1 VGASLELTLPF
12 DLLPS
17 ALLAYGTDGRVL
29 EANRSAHDLLGVEP
43 SGLVGSLATEAGWL
57 ITDPAGWPD
66 AENVHPA
73 LAAIRT
79 GQPQRG
85 VIAHVKRPDGTEIW
99 IQIDA
104 VPVAAGSGGLSYVVA
119 HLTDV
124 TGLLTDLRLP
134 RPGYGASA
142 IAEVTTQLM
151 VARLDPQVILKSV
164 TTKLSELRPGT
175 WVATLMNK
183 DPRTVIVVASDEA
196 DPQAAAYIEDVQ
208 LRSETP
214 LFGVSNQVIETGE
227 AVLLP
232 SLRGEVA
239 PQHAGH
245 FGALVAPMR
254 ARGAVVGT
262 LGLFEPRG
270 SQPLTERDVR
280 WVQEVADRTGLAVEN
295 AQLYVDAVNRLE
307 RLTALRSV
315 GLAIAGSPDLR
326 LTLQVILD
334 QTVAGLG
341 VDAADVLLIDESD
354 GMLGLVASTGFQATS
369 IPDYRLPVDDELP
382 GRVLQGRRIET
393 ITALGAFGQ
402 FRRRTLFARE
412 GFKAYGAVPLIAA
425 GKLAGVLEVFQRSSL
440 QPDQEWLQFLDAL
453 GNDAS
458 IAIERAGMFGR
469 LQKAGQDSARQ
480 PRIPVPDLT
489 RLEKEILGFVAA
501 GLANREIAEK
511 VHLSP
516 HTIKF
521 HVGQMLKKVGV
532 SNRTELA
539 HKATQEGWL

>member
-1 VGASLELTLPF
+1 VPSLELTPNF
-12 DLLPS
+12 DLLPA
-17 ALLAYGTDGRVL
+17 ALIVFDADGRVVQ
-29 EANRSAHDLLGVEP
+29 ANQAAHDLLGVAP
-43 SGLVGSLATEAGWL
+43 PALVGSSAEDAGWFV
-57 ITDPAGWPD
+57 TDPAGWPV
-66 AENVHPA
+66 AQSLHPA

-79 GQPQRG
+79 GLAQRG
-85 VIAHVKRPDGTEIW
+85 TVARVSRPDKTEVW
-99 IQIDA
+99 IQVDVVQAPIGPDGA
-104 VPVAAGSGGLSYVVA
+104 PFVVAALA
-119 HLTDV
+119 DITE
-124 TGLLTDLRLP
+124 LLTDLRLP
-134 RPGYGASA
+134 RPGYGARA
-142 IAEVTTQLM
+142 IAEVTSQLM
-151 VARLDPQVILKSV
+151 VSRLDPQAILKSV
-164 TTKLSELRPGT
+164 TSTLSELRPGT

-183 DPRTVIVVASDEA
+183 DPRTVIVVASDDA
-196 DPQAAAYIEDVQ
+196 DPQVAAYIEDAQ
-208 LRSETP
+208 ARPEAP
-214 LFGVSNQVIETGE
+214 LFRFSNQVIETGE

-232 SLRGEVA
+232 SLRVDVA
-239 PQHAGH
+239 PQRDGQ
-245 FGALVAPMR
+245 FGVLVAPMR

-280 WVQEVADRTGLAVEN
+280 WVQEVADRTGVAVEN

-315 GLAIAGSPDLR
+315 GLAISGSPDLR

-334 QTVAGLG
+334 QTLAGLG
-341 VDAADVLLIDESD
+341 VDAADVLVIDDSD
-354 GMLGLVASTGFQATS
+354 GMLSLVASTGFQATS
-369 IPDYRLPVDDELP
+369 IPDYRLPVDDQLP

-440 QPDQEWLQFLDAL
+440 QPDQEWLEFLDAL

-469 LQKAGQDSARQ
+469 LQKAGRDTARQ
-480 PRIPVPDLT
+480 PRLPVPDFT
-489 RLEKEILGFVAA
+489 RLEKEILAFVVE
-501 GLANREIAEK
+501 GLANRLIAEK
-511 VHLSP
+511 VHLSQ

-539 HKATQEGWL
+539 HRATQEGWL